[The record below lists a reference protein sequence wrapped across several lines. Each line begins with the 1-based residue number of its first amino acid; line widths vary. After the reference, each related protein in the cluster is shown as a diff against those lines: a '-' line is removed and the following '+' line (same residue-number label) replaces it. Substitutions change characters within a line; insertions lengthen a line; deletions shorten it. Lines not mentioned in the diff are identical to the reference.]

1 MLYRD
6 ADNTRL
12 LLNTNTG
19 ALRVAP
25 WICTRTDAGLAYFVN
40 LDTGVTRWIPPLG
53 WMKGWLGRTYRLR
66 GDTGGIPSCPRRYLD
81 SASQF
86 RWIQNRSNDR
96 MYRWRPWSG
105 LGALEVATR
114 LCVEGAAPYLY
125 EMRQGAPQYPPDQDD
140 TEFTYPEA
148 ICERLF
154 DERRDEFG
162 DVVRVRR
169 DVPMEPRKDILQMD

>member
-1 MLYRD
+1 ML
-6 ADNTRL
+6 
-12 LLNTNTG
+12 
-19 ALRVAP
+19 
-25 WICTRTDAGLAYFVN
+25 F
-40 LDTGVTRWIPPLG
+40 
-53 WMKGWLGRTYRLR
+53 
-66 GDTGGIPSCPRRYLD
+66 
-81 SASQF
+81 
-86 RWIQNRSNDR
+86 
-96 MYRWRPWSG
+96 RWRPWSG

-154 DERRDEFG
+154 DERKDELG

-169 DVPMEPRKDILQMD
+169 DVAMELRKDILQMD